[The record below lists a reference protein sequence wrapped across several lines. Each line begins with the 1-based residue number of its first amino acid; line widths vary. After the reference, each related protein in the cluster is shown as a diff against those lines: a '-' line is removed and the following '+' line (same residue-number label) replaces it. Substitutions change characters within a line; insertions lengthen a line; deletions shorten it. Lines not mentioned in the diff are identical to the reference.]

1 MTLYTI
7 VRKSKSRP
15 ERVQAYRC
23 VRHGCVFEFWSATN
37 TGASFATRKLELQVP
52 VDDIVSIDPPVRA
65 PGPERSP

>member
-7 VRKSKSRP
+7 VRKSKPHP

-23 VRHGCVFEFWSATN
+23 VRHGNTFEFWSATN
-37 TGASFATRKLELQVP
+37 TGASFATRKLELRVP
-52 VDDIVSIDPPVRA
+52 VDDIVSIDPPVGA